1 MHATYNG
8 MDTKKAESFLYHKG
22 CDIVDGQYGFYTR
35 PKKEGDKPQFVPC
48 GSAVEVQEVVIDI
61 ETMKR
66 KLKLISYDYSGRGTQ
81 ITFHRNMMTEQGILA
96 LTEYGAQVD
105 KKSAP
110 TLLKCIENEEMKAPV
125 TYEHSSLGFSQY
137 ENQLIFKGNKAINIK
152 SNYIGESD
160 IKPKGSYKKWRNM
173 IKKEVLGSPLEIIL
187 ASALSSTVLDFIH
200 DEYPT
205 DNILLSLVGG
215 SSSGKTTAL
224 NLAVSV
230 GGSPALSGRSLM
242 LSFIDTELSIV
253 HKICSAFPAGID
265 EFTAI
270 GNQGIKKLLYTLANG
285 SERSRM
291 NKNLKL
297 NETKEFHTA
306 IFMSSEYSILSSA
319 GTHEGLIA
327 RVLEFSNIEW
337 TTSGASADEIKK
349 ICLSNYGWAVPKMAK
364 YLLEVNKQDLIHLC
378 EEYTELFL
386 EKQESENGVI
396 IRMSKKIGLILATA
410 HIAEDIFGFEF
421 DLDRMICFFNK
432 NIKMNPEDFDNA
444 LKAYEAVISYVVERP
459 TEFGENLNDGTLQT
473 NDVYYKS
480 GRIEYSDAPVELY
493 DGTISEADVFI
504 KKVLFDR
511 ILFSMN
517 FYDTKSIL
525 KRLDTLGLLF
535 RPEKDRLYCRV
546 KLGVDEIVVK
556 GYRLRIKTDVL
567 HNDLR

>member
-8 MDTKKAESFLYHKG
+8 VDIKKAEEFLYHKR
-22 CDIVDGQYGFYTR
+22 CDIIDGQYGVYIQ

-66 KLKLISYDYSGRGTQ
+66 KLKLIFYDYSGRGTQ
-81 ITFHRNMMTEQGILA
+81 ITLHRNMMTEQGILA

-137 ENQLIFKGNKAINIK
+137 ENQLIFKGDKAINIK
-152 SNYIGESD
+152 SNYVGESD
-160 IKPKGSYKKWRNM
+160 I
-173 IKKEVLGSPLEIIL
+173 
-187 ASALSSTVLDFIH
+187 IH

-205 DNILLSLVGG
+205 DNILLSLVGD

-297 NETKEFHTA
+297 NETKEFHTT

-319 GTHEGLIA
+319 GTYEGLIA

-349 ICLSNYGWAVPKMAK
+349 VCLSNYGWAVPKMAK
-364 YLLEVNKQDLIHLC
+364 YLLEVDKQDLIRLC

-396 IRMSKKIGLILATA
+396 IRVSKKIGLILATA
-410 HIAEDIFGFEF
+410 HIAEDIYGFEF
-421 DLDRMICFFNK
+421 DLERMICFFNK
-432 NIKMNPEDFDNA
+432 NIKMNPEDYDNA

-459 TEFGENLNDGTLQT
+459 MEFGENLNDGTLQT

-480 GRIEYSDAPVELY
+480 GHREYSDAPVELY
-493 DGTISEADVFI
+493 NGTISEAHVFI

-517 FYDTKSIL
+517 FCDTKSIL

-546 KLGVDEIVVK
+546 KLGVDEILVK
-556 GYRLRIKTDVL
+556 GYKLRIKTDVL